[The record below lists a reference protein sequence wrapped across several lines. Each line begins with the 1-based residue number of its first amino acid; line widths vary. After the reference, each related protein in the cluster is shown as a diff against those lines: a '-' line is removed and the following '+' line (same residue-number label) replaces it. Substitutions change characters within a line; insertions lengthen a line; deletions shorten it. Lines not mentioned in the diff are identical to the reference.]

1 MFAQGWRRE
10 AQNVRDKSACKSEEE
25 QGVSPEA
32 GGDQLRPSIGHPWHD
47 GHGRGKEGSF
57 KERSPF
63 FPSQCTLS
71 YKLFSIFCRGVAVHK
86 QQLAEKFL
94 SPTSSLAGNPS
105 EEAAITGHAR
115 TRSIAGFTAKGCDD
129 TASTGRHGCANLPI
143 APGTEPPDK
152 VVYFDL

>member
-1 MFAQGWRRE
+1 MYRR
-10 AQNVRDKSACKSEEE
+10 
-25 QGVSPEA
+25 G

-57 KERSPF
+57 GERSPF
-63 FPSQCTLS
+63 FLHSARFRTN
-71 YKLFSIFCRGVAVHK
+71 FSPFSAGRVAVHK

-94 SPTSSLAGNPS
+94 SPTSSLAGNPL

-115 TRSIAGFTAKGCDD
+115 ARSIAGFTAKGCDD

>member
-1 MFAQGWRRE
+1 MDAGRKVHLGKGPLFSLH
-10 AQNVRDKSACKSEEE
+10 SA
-25 QGVSPEA
+25 
-32 GGDQLRPSIGHPWHD
+32 RF
-47 GHGRGKEGSF
+47 RTNF
-57 KERSPF
+57 SPF
-63 FPSQCTLS
+63 SAG
-71 YKLFSIFCRGVAVHK
+71 RVAVHK

-94 SPTSSLAGNPS
+94 SPTSSLAGNPL

-115 TRSIAGFTAKGCDD
+115 ARSIAGFTAMGCDD